1 MGINSWISRS
11 FVSAVAAL
19 VVAVTLVSFALAAL
33 AGDFSRPAVAVVMLI
48 VGGLFLLVGAVTSG
62 AMPFLGSI
70 PGTDPGINYTNT
82 LQTELQLQQS
92 LQHET
97 VRADLARRRRL
108 GLRMLAAGGALVIIA
123 LLIA

>member
-1 MGINSWISRS
+1 MGIRARISSS
-11 FVSAVAAL
+11 FIAAVAAL
-19 VVAVTLVSFALAAL
+19 IFAVVLLSLALAAL
-33 AGDFSRPAVAVVMLI
+33 AGDFSRPAVAVVMLL
-48 VGGLFLLVGAVTSG
+48 VGGLFLLIGAVTSG

-108 GLRMLAAGGALVIIA
+108 GLRLLAAGGILVVLG